1 MNLFFERFL
10 LTAILIS
17 ISAEEECLRR
27 LREFGRLN
35 QVWRSYIGLGY
46 YNCIVPPTILRNL
59 LENPGWYDMIQ
70 IFFHFICF

>member
-1 MNLFFERFL
+1 LALQTLVYFFV
-10 LTAILIS
+10 
-17 ISAEEECLRR
+17 AEEECLAR

-59 LENPGWYDMIQ
+59 LENPGW
-70 IFFHFICF
+70 